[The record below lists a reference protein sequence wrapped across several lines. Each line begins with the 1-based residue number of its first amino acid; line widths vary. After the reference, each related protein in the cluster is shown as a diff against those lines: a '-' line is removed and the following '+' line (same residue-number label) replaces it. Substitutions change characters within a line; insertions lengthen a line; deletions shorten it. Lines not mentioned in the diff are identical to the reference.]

1 MSDSTRS
8 FLVIAAIILIALS
21 VTRFVFEIAQ
31 CLLLRWNY
39 VKDWENWMEMALYI
53 CSIVFAW
60 VFHTECLCPFE
71 WQWQVGVVSMFLGWI
86 TLLVF
91 VQKFPNTGIYV
102 LMFLS
107 ICYTFLKA
115 VILFALLVLAFSLT
129 FYMVFYEPQFQVS
142 FWGFSLS
149 INLHTEFNF
158 VKEPTLPNRMC
169 VYDLFLF
176 RGLHSHLLVEPFWR
190 QWQWLLGT
198 LILIHCSVCH
208 QMESGTQT
216 VISLFPP
223 SL

>member
-1 MSDSTRS
+1 MWRLKWDFFCAFPNLIYYYSCASPVVLIMSDSTRS
-8 FLVIAAIILIALS
+8 FLVVAAIILIALS
-21 VTRFVFEIAQ
+21 VTRFIFEIAQ
-31 CLLLRWNY
+31 CLLLRLNY
-39 VKDWENWMEMALYI
+39 VKDWENWMEIALYV

-142 FWGFSLS
+142 IKLS
-149 INLHTEFNF
+149 GPFLYYIQSS
-158 VKEPTLPNRMC
+158 TL
-169 VYDLFLF
+169 
-176 RGLHSHLLVEPFWR
+176 
-190 QWQWLLGT
+190 
-198 LILIHCSVCH
+198 
-208 QMESGTQT
+208 
-216 VISLFPP
+216 
-223 SL
+223 